1 MTRRGFTLTELLVTI
16 AIVAIIMGISTAALR
31 RAGTKD
37 ALVATQQSVRALLRR
52 SRNAAREERYQVT
65 VHIDAEASELTA
77 QQKTTVTQFHLES
90 LGATP
95 IETTPGFVFAAEPRP
110 LTESSAFIHE
120 GAKGYQLYS
129 EDAAAAAGKVGDA
142 LLFEK
147 NEVEGAAWAWVEHR
161 PALMPAEGV
170 HVRCWVYLGDLGSR
184 LVRRRSQER
193 RNTGDPNY
201 ERAGPTWREAPPR
214 VQDYDPMDPPYFV
227 IARKGRSYGFAV
239 TAAYE
244 LEAAVTGEGIT
255 GEVTYV
261 TRTRPHTLRPDR
273 WYRVEFG
280 FDGSQVRIVV
290 DGIGRQHLP
299 VPGQE
304 TLPATLLRDPS
315 PVSISDP
322 DPRRGFY
329 GMIDELQLGAIVGS
343 TRVEIPKDIYMI
355 APSQSVSFDLLGQ
368 LDPSRHAEPFVFY
381 LSNAGD
387 FEDTMN
393 PQPLAGSEG
402 AKKTKTSASQTRT
415 RAEQDEANAEAK
427 QKGKILLG
435 PERFARFLKI
445 RAQLQERQ
453 YRRIL
458 VDRTGLVS
466 E

>member
-16 AIVAIIMGISTAALR
+16 AIVAVIMGLSTAALR

-37 ALVATQQSVRALLRR
+37 ELVATQQSVRALLRR
-52 SRNAAREERYQVT
+52 ARNAAREERYQVT
-65 VHIDAEASELTA
+65 VHIDPVASELSA

-90 LGATP
+90 PIP
-95 IETTPGFVFAAEPRP
+95 IETTAGFSFAGVPAP
-110 LTESSAFIHE
+110 LEGTTSFIHG
-120 GAKGYQLYS
+120 GAKGYELYS
-129 EDAAAAAGKVGDA
+129 EDAAPAAGKIGDA

-170 HVRCWVYLGDLGSR
+170 HLRCWLYLGDLESR
-184 LVRRRSQER
+184 LVRRRSQEK
-193 RNTGDPNY
+193 RNAGDVNY
-201 ERAGPTWREAPPR
+201 ERAGAAWREAPPR
-214 VQDYDPMDPPYFV
+214 LQDYDPMDPPYFV
-227 IARKGRSYGFAV
+227 IARKGRAFGFAV

-244 LEAAVTGEGIT
+244 LEASVTGEGAA
-255 GEVTYV
+255 GEVTYL

-280 FDGSQVRIVV
+280 YDGSQVRIVV

-304 TLPATLLRDPS
+304 TLPDSLLRDRS
-315 PVSISDP
+315 PLAISDP

-329 GMIDELQLGAIVGS
+329 GMIDELKVGAIVAT
-343 TRVEIPKDIYMI
+343 TRIQIPKDIYLV
-355 APSQSVSFDLLGQ
+355 APGRAVSFDLLGQ
-368 LDPSRHAEPFVFY
+368 LDPARHAEPFVLY
-381 LSNAGD
+381 LSNAAD
-387 FEDTMN
+387 FEDKMD
-393 PQPLAGSEG
+393 PAPLAGTEDP
-402 AKKTKTSASQTRT
+402 KKAAQTRT
-415 RAEQDEANAEAK
+415 RDQQAADDAAAK
-427 QKGKILLG
+427 KKGKALLG
-435 PERFARFLKI
+435 PGRFARFLKI

-453 YRRIL
+453 YRRVL

>member
-1 MTRRGFTLTELLVTI
+1 VTRRGFTLTELLVTI
-16 AIVAIIMGISTAALR
+16 AIVAVIMGISTAALR

-77 QQKTTVTQFHLES
+77 QQKTTVTQFHLE
-90 LGATP
+90 GPATP
-95 IETTPGFVFAAEPRP
+95 IDTTAGFGFAAEPRP
-110 LTESSAFIHE
+110 LDNTTALIHE
-120 GAKGYQLYS
+120 GAKGYRLYS
-129 EDAAAAAGKVGDA
+129 EDAAPAAGKVGEA

-170 HVRCWVYLGDLGSR
+170 HVRCWLYLGDLGSR
-184 LVRRRSQER
+184 LVRRRSQEP

-201 ERAGPTWREAPPR
+201 ERAGATWREAPPR

-227 IARKGRSYGFAV
+227 IARKGRAFGFAV

-280 FDGSQVRIVV
+280 FDGQQVRIVV

-315 PVSISDP
+315 PVAISDP

-329 GMIDELQLGAIVGS
+329 GMIDELKLGAIVSS
-343 TRVEIPKDIYMI
+343 TRLEIPKDIYLV
-355 APSQSVSFDLLGQ
+355 APGPSVSFDLLGQ
-368 LDPSRHAEPFVFY
+368 LDPSRHAEPFVLY
-381 LSNAGD
+381 LSNAQD
-387 FEDTMN
+387 FDDKMD
-393 PQPLAGSEG
+393 PRPLAGSEG
-402 AKKTKTSASQTRT
+402 AKKDAKQTRT
-415 RAEQDEANAEAK
+415 RDEQDKAKAEAK
-427 QKGKILLG
+427 ERGKVVLG
-435 PERFARFLKI
+435 PKRFARFLKI

-453 YRRIL
+453 YRRVL